1 MKHPLKVQQ
10 PSDNEEDD
18 SESFKKVRR
27 VVCKG
32 KAPVDVEC
40 VAKVNSA
47 YVYYE
52 GDDIYDAMLNQTNV
66 QNNNNKY
73 YIIQLLKDESINNYS
88 VWFRWGRVGKSGQ
101 NKLENFGGNLQ
112 AAKSCFEKKFLD
124 KTLNQWGERRN
135 FIKHNGKYDMVEID
149 YGVQD
154 ENATA
159 KKKKVKEVK
168 SRLPVAVQVLMKL
181 ICDFSNMEQVMT
193 ELKYDS
199 RRAPLGKLSKS
210 QICAGYKALDNISQM
225 IGALSA
231 LSQACN
237 TETETKPR
245 GRVKR
250 IVKTNVGDKRKLE
263 EQLLLACN
271 DFYTRIPHD
280 FGMRIPPVIRTMP
293 EVKSK
298 IELLEALSD
307 IEFAVNILKNNQS
320 STENIIDVNYKRLN
334 CDIKPLRSTDP
345 MYSLLTDYMH
355 ETHGV
360 THNWYTLEI
369 LDIFECQKSAEQGE
383 FKDYGNRMLLWHG
396 SRLTNWVGILGRGLQ
411 IAPPE
416 APSSGY
422 MFGKGVYFA
431 DCSSKSANY
440 VYPTQANNVGLMIVC
455 EVSLGKQRELY
466 QSCYNAHENLADYHS
481 VKGVGKWR
489 TDSAT
494 WKTLNDGVIVPCG
507 KLIQAPEIEANKCIL
522 QFNEYIV
529 YCVNQIR
536 LRYLLKV
543 KFNFV
548 H

>member
-1 MKHPLKVQQ
+1 MKRPLKAIQ
-10 PSDNEEDD
+10 PTNDEEDD
-18 SESFKKVRR
+18 SGNFKKVI
-27 VVCKG
+27 CKG
-32 KAPVDVEC
+32 KAPVDVAC

-52 GDDIYDAMLNQTNV
+52 GDDIYDVMLNQTNV

-73 YIIQLLKDESINNYS
+73 YIIQLLKDESISNYS
-88 VWFRWGRVGKSGQ
+88 VWFRWGRVGKPGQ
-101 NKLENFGGNLQ
+101 NKLESFGGNLQ
-112 AAKSCFEKKFLD
+112 AAKDCFEKKFFD
-124 KTLNQWGERRN
+124 KTLNQWGERMK
-135 FIKHNGKYDMVEID
+135 FIKHKGKYDMVEID

-154 ENATA
+154 KKAIT

-168 SRLPVAVQVLMKL
+168 SRLPVALQALIKL
-181 ICDFSNMEQVMT
+181 ICDFTNMEHAMT

-199 RRAPLGKLSKS
+199 RRAPLGKLSQS
-210 QICAGYKALDNISQM
+210 QIRAGYTALDTISKM
-225 IGALSA
+225 ISA
-231 LSQACN
+231 LSDLSQNGDTA
-237 TETETKPR
+237 TETKSR
-245 GRVKR
+245 GRGKRVVKS
-250 IVKTNVGDKRKLE
+250 NAGDKRKFE

-293 EVKSK
+293 EVKAK

-320 STENIIDVNYKRLN
+320 STQNIIDVNYKRLN
-334 CDIKPLRSTDP
+334 CDIQPLRSTDP
-345 MYSLLTDYMH
+345 MYSLLADYMH

-369 LDIFECQKSAEQGE
+369 LDVFECRKSAEQE
-383 FKDYGNRMLLWHG
+383 NFKDYGNRMLLWHG

-416 APSSGY
+416 APCNGY

-431 DCSSKSANY
+431 DCSTKSANY

-466 QSCYNAHENLADYHS
+466 QSCSNAHENLTDYHS
-481 VKGVGKWR
+481 VKGLGKWR
-489 TDSAT
+489 TNPET
-494 WKTLNDGVIVPCG
+494 WKTLDDGVIVPCG
-507 KLIQAPEIEANKCIL
+507 KLIQAPETEANKCVL

-529 YCVNQIR
+529 YRVNQIR
-536 LRYLLKV
+536 LRYLVKV
-543 KFNFV
+543 KFNFN

>member
-1 MKHPLKVQQ
+1 MKRPADSVG
-10 PSDNEEDD
+10 DD
-18 SESFKKVRR
+18 CTFRR
-27 VVCKG
+27 AICKG

-40 VAKVNSA
+40 VAKVDSA

-52 GDDIYDAMLNQTNV
+52 GDDIYDVMLNQTNV

-101 NKLENFGGNLQ
+101 NKLETFGCNLQ
-112 AAKSCFEKKFLD
+112 AAKNCFEKKFLD
-124 KTLNQWGERRN
+124 KTLNTWEERRN
-135 FIKHNGKYDMVEID
+135 FIKHKGKYDMVEMD

-159 KKKKVKEVK
+159 KKKVKKIK
-168 SRLPVAVQVLMKL
+168 SRLPVAVQVLIKL
-181 ICDFSNMEQVMT
+181 ICDFSNMEQVTT
-193 ELKYDS
+193 ELKYDT

-210 QICAGYKALDNISQM
+210 QIRAGYTALDKVSQM
-225 IGALSA
+225 IDALSA
-231 LSQACN
+231 LSQECN
-237 TETETKPR
+237 TETETKAR

-250 IVKTNVGDKRKLE
+250 VKTNAGDKRKLE

-280 FGMRIPPVIRTMP
+280 FGMRIPPVIRTMS

-334 CDIKPLRSTDP
+334 CDIIPLRSTDP

-369 LDIFECQKSAEQGE
+369 LDIFECRKSTEQEE

-416 APSSGY
+416 APSTGY

-440 VYPTQANNVGLMIVC
+440 IYPTQANNVGLMIVC
-455 EVSLGKQRELY
+455 EVSLGKQKELY
-466 QSCYNAHENLADYHS
+466 QSCSYAHKNLSDYHS

-489 TDSAT
+489 PNPET

-507 KLIQAPEIEANKCIL
+507 KLIQAPQIESEKCIL

-529 YCVNQIR
+529 YCINQIR

-543 KFNFV
+543 KFNFNQ
-548 H
+548 

>member
-1 MKHPLKVQQ
+1 
-10 PSDNEEDD
+10 
-18 SESFKKVRR
+18 RR

-101 NKLENFGGNLQ
+101 NKLENFGSNLQ
-112 AAKSCFEKKFLD
+112 AAKSCFEKKYND
-124 KTLNQWGERRN
+124 KDFAVVN
-135 FIKHNGKYDMVEID
+135 
-149 YGVQD
+149 D

-210 QICAGYKALDNISQM
+210 QICAGYTALDNISQM

-231 LSQACN
+231 LSQACS

-250 IVKTNVGDKRKLE
+250 IIKTNVGDKRKLE

-307 IEFAVNILKNNQS
+307 IEFAVNILKKNQS

-440 VYPTQANNVGLMIVC
+440 VYPTQANNV
-455 EVSLGKQRELY
+455 SLGKQRELY
-466 QSCYNAHENLADYHS
+466 QSCSNAHENLADYHS

-494 WKTLNDGVIVPCG
+494 WKTL
-507 KLIQAPEIEANKCIL
+507 
-522 QFNEYIV
+522 
-529 YCVNQIR
+529 
-536 LRYLLKV
+536 
-543 KFNFV
+543 
-548 H
+548 

>member
-1 MKHPLKVQQ
+1 MKRPLEVQQ
-10 PSDNEEDD
+10 PTNDD
-18 SESFKKVRR
+18 DDAENCVKVKR

-32 KAPVDVEC
+32 KAPVDIEC
-40 VAKVNSA
+40 VDKVDSA

-52 GDDIYDAMLNQTNV
+52 GDDIYDVMLNQTNV

-73 YIIQLLKDESINNYS
+73 YIIQLLKDENINKYS
-88 VWFRWGRVGKSGQ
+88 VWCRWGRVGKSGQ
-101 NKLENFGGNLQ
+101 SKLESFGCNLQ
-112 AAKSCFEKKFLD
+112 AAKNCFKKKFLD
-124 KTLNQWGERRN
+124 KTLNQWEERMH
-135 FIKHNGKYDMVEID
+135 FIKHKGKYDLVEID

-154 ENATA
+154 ENVTIET
-159 KKKKVKEVK
+159 KKTEEIK
-168 SRLPVAVQVLMKL
+168 SRLPVAVQVLMQL
-181 ICDFSNMEQVMT
+181 ICDMDNMEQVMT

-210 QICAGYKALDNISQM
+210 QIQAGYTALDNISKL
-225 IGALSA
+225 IVAFSG
-231 LSQACN
+231 LSQNCD
-237 TETETKPR
+237 TETETKPK

-250 IVKTNVGDKRKLE
+250 VKTNASDKRKFE

-280 FGMRIPPVIRTMP
+280 FGMRVPPVIRTMP

-307 IEFAVNILKNNQS
+307 IEFAVNIMKNNQS

-334 CDIKPLRSTDP
+334 CEIQPLQSIDP

-355 ETHGV
+355 QTHGI
-360 THNWYTLEI
+360 THNMYTLEI
-369 LDIFECQKSAEQGE
+369 LDIFECQKSPEKGS

-440 VYPTQANNVGLMIVC
+440 VYPTQANNIGLILAC

-466 QSCYNAHENLADYHS
+466 QSCCNAHENRSNYHS

-489 TDSAT
+489 TNPET
-494 WKTLNDGVIVPCG
+494 WKTLDDGVVVPCG
-507 KLIQAPEIEANKCIL
+507 KLIQAPEIEAKKCVL

-529 YCVNQIR
+529 YSVNQIR
-536 LRYLLKV
+536 LRYLFKV
-543 KFNFV
+543 KFNFN